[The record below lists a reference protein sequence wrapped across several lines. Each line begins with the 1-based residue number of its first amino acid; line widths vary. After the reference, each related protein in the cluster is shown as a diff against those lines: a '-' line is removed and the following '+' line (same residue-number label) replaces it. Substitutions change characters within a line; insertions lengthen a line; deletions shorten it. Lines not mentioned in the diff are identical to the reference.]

1 MSNPFSVLFKA
12 YQRKK
17 FLIVDDF
24 DSFVFSLKQMLRR
37 LGAENIESAP
47 NGERAL
53 DMALQRHYDV
63 VLCDYN
69 LGDGKNGQQVLEELR
84 HRGLIR
90 HQDIF
95 IMISAESARDWVFA
109 AIENAPDEY
118 LTKPITQSILQNR
131 LDRILTRKEALRP
144 MYAAMDAGDYTK
156 ALSACDQ
163 ALAASPDYRP
173 LLIKTKAYLYL
184 QVGDI
189 AAARALYEAALKRRP
204 LQWARFGLARACM
217 MEGNLA
223 RAIELLQL
231 LVAEYPSMVQAW
243 DLLAEALK
251 QAGDTVAAE
260 EALAQAAQ
268 LSPRTVSRQQQL
280 AGLARLNDNPQRAIE
295 ASQQAVRYA
304 RNSVHDTPDLYL
316 RHAHILTDV
325 IEAHPEK
332 LAELGNQVRE
342 TLQATRKRFGT
353 AALDPVEETLLE
365 ARMLLAEGR
374 KDDALG
380 RIRELAD
387 AFSRQPA
394 GHQSVEQGLAIG
406 RGLLLAGARDEAEKL
421 LYRLIQGHP
430 DNSQLP
436 SRVEELLDE
445 PLNLRERLKAR
456 ELNRQGIRLYDQND
470 FEQAITLFSEAAS
483 LAPRHVA
490 LNLNLLQAL
499 MRLPADKRT
508 AYKDTEK
515 ACLARLQGLS
525 PQHRQYRRYA
535 HLISK
540 LKGTEAPHEST

>member
-37 LGAENIESAP
+37 LGAEHIESAP

-84 HRGLIR
+84 HRGLVR

-131 LDRILTRKEALRP
+131 LDRILAQKETLRP
-144 MYAAMDAGDYTK
+144 MYAAMDAGDYSK
-156 ALSACDQ
+156 ALSACEQ

-184 QVGDI
+184 QVGDV

-204 LQWARFGLARACM
+204 LQWARFGLARTCL
-217 MEGNLA
+217 MEGNLP

-231 LVAEYPSMVQAW
+231 LVAEYPNMVQAW
-243 DLLAEALK
+243 DLLSDALK
-251 QAGDTVAAE
+251 QCGDTHAAE
-260 EALAQAAQ
+260 EALAEATR
-268 LSPRTVSRQQQL
+268 LSPRTVVRQQQL
-280 AGLARLNDNPQRAIE
+280 AGLANLNDNPDRAVE
-295 ASQQAVRYA
+295 ASRQAVKHA
-304 RNSVHDTPDLYL
+304 RNSVHDTPELYL
-316 RHAHILTDV
+316 NHAHVLTDV
-325 IEAHPEK
+325 IENHPEK
-332 LAELGNQVRE
+332 IAELGSQVKE
-342 TLQATRKRFGT
+342 TLAATRQRFGP
-353 AALDPVEETLLE
+353 AAIDPVEMALID
-365 ARMLLAEGR
+365 ARMRLAEGEHDAAR
-374 KDDALG
+374 KIVED
-380 RIRELAD
+380 LANT
-387 AFSRQPA
+387 FSGQPVRQ
-394 GHQSVEQGLAIG
+394 QSVRQGLAIG
-406 RGLLLAGARDEAEKL
+406 RGLLMTGAREQAEKL
-421 LYRLIQGHP
+421 LYRLIQDHP
-430 DNSQLP
+430 DDSQLP

-456 ELNRQGIRLYDQND
+456 ELNRQGIRLYDQNE
-470 FEQAITLFSEAAS
+470 FERAIEMFAEAAR

-499 MRLPADKRT
+499 MRLPDDRRA
-508 AYKDTEK
+508 AYRDIEK
-515 ACLARLQGLS
+515 SCLARLKGLS
-525 PQHRQYRRYA
+525 QQHRQYRRYA

-540 LKGTEAPHEST
+540 IKDTEAPS